1 MISVFNHNDLNIR
14 LSHDLRYRIPYRLRT
29 VLIILCSIGF
39 DRFAVYSYAFYC
51 IADLVLNAEYKGFS
65 LFHASRTVYDSCA
78 VFRING
84 IADLVARDILQ
95 SPQLVQGSGIRLRRT
110 APSHTNQIAVCSR
123 RLLIL
128 FRCGWSCRLNRGLCL
143 SRSRRLGRGC
153 CLSLSAFLC
162 FLCLRSSSALFGGC
176 SRLVAAFSLRR
187 GLLCAFLR
195 RCGCF
200 LRSAFLCAGL
210 LSCGFLGFSLGCL
223 RLLGFS
229 FFGLSLGGLRLP
241 GFSSSLF
248 FFLCRL
254 SLSYHRYLMA
264 GNRGN
269 GDCGVIMRFFLRG
282 LFFRRLCILGSLCFG
297 F

>member
-1 MISVFNHNDLNIR
+1 MISVFSHNDLNIR
-14 LSHDLRYRIPYRLRT
+14 LSHDLRHRIPYRLRT
-29 VLIILCSIGF
+29 VIIVFCRVSL

-110 APSHTNQIAVCSR
+110 APSHTNQIAVRSC

-128 FRCGWSCRLNRGLCL
+128 FRLGWCCRLNRRLCL
-143 SRSRRLGRGC
+143 NGSCG
-153 CLSLSAFLC
+153 LSLCAFLC
-162 FLCLRSSSALFGGC
+162 FLRLRSSSALVGGC
-176 SRLVAAFSLRR
+176 SHLVAAFSLGR
-187 GLLCAFLR
+187 GLLCTFLR

-210 LSCGFLGFSLGCL
+210 LGFSLGGL

-229 FFGLSLGGLRLP
+229 FFGLSLSGLRLP
-241 GFSSSLF
+241 GFSSGLF